1 MSDVIVA
8 LPKGIRH
15 TGVVNE
21 LGELRWKVHVAQNR
35 PGLEALVSKRAANVL
50 VLSEEFAGS
59 ATRALVKKLH
69 KLNPALRVMLWC
81 DKLNHALDYKF
92 NEPAIS
98 GYLLNEASI
107 DEVNHGCRVVSL
119 GQSYTPNL
127 LRQMAKRYQG
137 PLLKHPLLSSL
148 SRREQ
153 QIFQLISTGLTVSS
167 ISERLYISR
176 KTVNTFRYRL
186 YRKLDVENDVQ
197 ITHLAYKYG
206 LINHDISNKP
216 LHQAVIPTN
225 VPFAQTS
232 AKAHAAANDE
242 AALITA

>member
-21 LGELRWKVHVAQNR
+21 LGVLRWRVHVAENR
-35 PGLEALVSKRAANVL
+35 NSLEGMVSKRAANLL
-50 VLSEEFAGS
+50 VLSEEFVGS
-59 ATRALVKKLH
+59 ATRGLIKKLH
-69 KLNPALRVMLWC
+69 KLNPALRIMLWC

-92 NEPAIS
+92 NEPAVS

-119 GQSYTPNL
+119 GQSYTPTV

-137 PLLKHPLLSSL
+137 PMVKHPLLSSL

-153 QIFQLISTGLTVSS
+153 QIFQLISTGLTVST

-186 YRKLDVENDVQ
+186 YRKLNVENDVQ

-206 LINHDISNKP
+206 LISHEINNNPI
-216 LHQAVIPTN
+216 HQVYSS
-225 VPFAQTS
+225 S
-232 AKAHAAANDE
+232 ANERSANDNV
-242 AALITA
+242 AKFTA

>member
-15 TGVVNE
+15 TGVVKE
-21 LGELRWKVHVAQNR
+21 LGELRWCVHVAQNR
-35 PGLEALVSKRAANVL
+35 NALESLVVKRAANIL
-50 VLSEEFAGS
+50 ILSEEFVGA
-59 ATRALVKKLH
+59 ATRALIKKLH
-69 KLNPALRVMLWC
+69 KLNPGLRIMLWC

-119 GQSYTPNL
+119 GQSYTPNI
-127 LRQMAKRYQG
+127 LRQMAKRYQA

-186 YRKLDVENDVQ
+186 YRKLEVENDVQ

-206 LINHDISNKP
+206 LINHDISNNP
-216 LHQAVIPTN
+216 IHQFDAPIAMA
-225 VPFAQTS
+225 FGQGS
-232 AKAHAAANDE
+232 ANDGVSQII
-242 AALITA
+242 A